1 MSVKVLKDEVLEKHF
16 RVVVPAKSLEK
27 SIADEIQA
35 IAPTVKMQGFRPG
48 KVPVSFIQKKY
59 GASIRSDAINKEV
72 REAVEKILKD
82 KKLKTISSPNIEDVI
97 AAEGKDLEFTIKMEL
112 FPEIKTPDF
121 KKVKLEKPVV
131 KVSDKDLDEHLQ
143 KVAAANVVF
152 TKESKTKAAKGDQVT
167 IDFIGYLKG
176 KAFDGGAME
185 GHKLVLGSNS
195 FIPGFVDQLIGA
207 KAGDDVTVKV
217 TFPEQYQSKDL
228 AGKET
233 EFKVKVHAVHKSEEP
248 KIDDEFAKKLG
259 TKDLEDLKTRSR
271 EMLAAAFDSEIL
283 TMLKLRLFDHLEN
296 ELDFEVPPSMLERE
310 FQMIKAQAGQ
320 AGQEDGEEDGKKKKD
335 DKKLEESYRRI
346 ALRRVRI
353 GLLLADYAEKHKI
366 QLTQDDV
373 RAALLAQARMFPG
386 QEQMIID
393 YYTKNPNAIESL
405 KGPIIEDKAVKS
417 LLEKDISPKTKD
429 YSVKE
434 MTDLL
439 KAENEREII

>member
-1 MSVKVLKDEVLEKHF
+1 MSVKVLKDEALEKHF
-16 RVVVPAKSLEK
+16 RVVVPAKELEK
-27 SIADEIQA
+27 SISDEIQS

-72 REAVEKILKD
+72 RDAIDKILKD
-82 KKLKTISSPNIEDVI
+82 KKIKTISSPSI
-97 AAEGKDLEFTIKMEL
+97 ATEGKDLEFTIKMEL

-121 KKVKLEKPVV
+121 KKVKIEKPVV
-131 KVSDKDLDEHLQ
+131 KVSDKDLDEHLK

-167 IDFIGYLKG
+167 IDFIGFLKG
-176 KAFDGGAME
+176 KPFDGGAME

-195 FIPGFVDQLIGA
+195 FIPGFEDQLIGA
-207 KAGDDVTVKV
+207 KTGDDVTVKV

-233 EFKVKVHAVHKSEEP
+233 EFKVKVHFVHKSEEP

-271 EMLAAAFDSEIL
+271 EMLAAAFDGEIL
-283 TMLKLRLFDHLEN
+283 TMLKMRLFDHLEK
-296 ELDFEVPPSMLERE
+296 ELDFEVPASMLERE
-310 FQMIKAQAGQ
+310 FQMIKSQSDQSLASQP
-320 AGQEDGEEDGKKKKD
+320 DGEEGGKKKKD

-366 QLTQDDV
+366 QLTQDDM

-417 LLEKDISPKTKD
+417 LLEKDIVPKTKE

-434 MTDLL
+434 MTDFL
-439 KAENEREII
+439 KAENEREIV